1 MNLNI
6 AKNIDNKTRSPLPDF
21 LEWKTN
27 LSLIWFPYS
36 LWIVLLNSGT
46 LKRDDHSK
54 FTSEKRFQW
63 ILCFPFSWGTNETT
77 TFINKENEF
86 PFMRPL
92 IGKKETKNH
101 YHMSFFELN
110 ENIIKREGNY
120 GSYLEKKSVHIWRIL
135 RYLRKN
141 GNEENGKHINERMI
155 V

>member
-86 PFMRPL
+86 LFMGPL
-92 IGKKETKNH
+92 IGIKEQRITIKWVSFLLWTQWKHNQEKKGD
-101 YHMSFFELN
+101 YGLSFGE
-110 ENIIKREGNY
+110 
-120 GSYLEKKSVHIWRIL
+120 KSVHKWRIL
-135 RYLRKN
+135 RY
-141 GNEENGKHINERMI
+141 
-155 V
+155 